1 MREGLW
7 DLEEGAILAGGWNWI
22 MRGMQH
28 IALFHEQPTRIPTS
42 SSNTPNSPTIL
53 HPTSPDPTH
62 ALSCR
67 IYDFSRQIDEFIL
80 DLQQNAPSL
89 PFTTIQFFSQKIWKN
104 GHQKLNVVQIDSTS
118 IMN

>member
-1 MREGLW
+1 MS
-7 DLEEGAILAGGWNWI
+7 
-22 MRGMQH
+22 GMQH

-53 HPTSPDPTH
+53 HPTSPDPIH

-89 PFTTIQFFSQKIWKN
+89 PTIYYHPILFTENLEKWLPKTPYGTN
-104 GHQKLNVVQIDSTS
+104 
-118 IMN
+118 